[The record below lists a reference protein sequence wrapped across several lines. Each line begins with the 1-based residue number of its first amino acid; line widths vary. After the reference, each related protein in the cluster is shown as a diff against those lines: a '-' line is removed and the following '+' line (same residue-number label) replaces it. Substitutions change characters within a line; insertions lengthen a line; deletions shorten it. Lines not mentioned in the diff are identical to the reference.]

1 MREAS
6 RETKWE
12 NAHLQE
18 SMRCLL
24 GLLPSCSIDV
34 AEVASMP
41 VCMLSWACTLKTS
54 FVPAC
59 CPLAQEV
66 TTQLSC
72 LCFPL
77 QECLRPT
84 ETGFPGRK

>member
-1 MREAS
+1 M
-6 RETKWE
+6 
-12 NAHLQE
+12 QE
-18 SMRCLL
+18 SVQWLQ
-24 GLLPSCSIDV
+24 GLLSSCSIDV

-41 VCMLSWACTLKTS
+41 VCMLSWAHALKTS

-77 QECLRPT
+77 QEWLVSHQK
-84 ETGFPGRK
+84 GFPGRK